1 MKGVK
6 AKNLTRVNKTCHLY
20 KNTHPLFPQPRP
32 ASQTNN
38 SSFNNNQSKTC
49 LLSRGSLFLRTH
61 IFIRNTILFEK
72 VSSREI
78 NLFLCLFK
86 NQNPRE
92 ASSRSRIFLISLVYV
107 FFQNQRE
114 ASSRSKMFLNS
125 LEYVCIFVCLFV
137 LRLLAKRKTIQ
148 S

>member
-107 FFQNQRE
+107 FIYICMCVTSPGQTKNETYLKFGTHTPID
-114 ASSRSKMFLNS
+114 L
-125 LEYVCIFVCLFV
+125 I
-137 LRLLAKRKTIQ
+137 
-148 S
+148 

>member
-107 FFQNQRE
+107 
-114 ASSRSKMFLNS
+114 
-125 LEYVCIFVCLFV
+125 CICVFICVMPPGQTKNDTDLKFGTHIP
-137 LRLLAKRKTIQ
+137 LDHI
-148 S
+148 

>member
-107 FFQNQRE
+107 FIYICMCVTSPGQTKN
-114 ASSRSKMFLNS
+114 
-125 LEYVCIFVCLFV
+125 
-137 LRLLAKRKTIQ
+137 KTDLKFGTHTPIDLI
-148 S
+148 